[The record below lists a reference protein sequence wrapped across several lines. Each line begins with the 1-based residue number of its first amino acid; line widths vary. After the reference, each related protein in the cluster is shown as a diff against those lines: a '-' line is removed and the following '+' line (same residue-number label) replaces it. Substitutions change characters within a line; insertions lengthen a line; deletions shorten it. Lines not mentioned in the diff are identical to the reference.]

1 MSRGSHDWTVAS
13 MRDRLIS
20 ESSKVRFSLQ
30 AYLRRTEMTAL
41 YHEDEINNLED
52 LRRLMEALD
61 EDEGIRVLGNVK
73 ESANGGFIFV
83 SRFRERFCLNIC
95 DRVWDEKTETYTV
108 GGRDVWLYFD
118 DVDSAWDRLKS
129 LIAYPVKAWLY

>member
-1 MSRGSHDWTVAS
+1 MS
-13 MRDRLIS
+13 
-20 ESSKVRFSLQ
+20 FSLQ
-30 AYLRRTEMTAL
+30 AYSRRTEMTAL

-61 EDEGIRVLGNVK
+61 EDEGIRVLGNAK
-73 ESANGGFIFV
+73 EFVNGGFIFV
-83 SRFRERFCLNIC
+83 SRFREKFCLNIC

>member
-1 MSRGSHDWTVAS
+1 
-13 MRDRLIS
+13 
-20 ESSKVRFSLQ
+20 
-30 AYLRRTEMTAL
+30 
-41 YHEDEINNLED
+41 
-52 LRRLMEALD
+52 MEALD

-73 ESANGGFIFV
+73 EFVNGGFIFV
-83 SRFRERFCLNIC
+83 SRFREKICLNIC

-118 DVDSAWDRLKS
+118 DVDSAWVRLKS